1 MTRIILLLFLSII
14 PQCMSAMRVEH
25 DTADADMRILF
36 MAGKA
41 KYVISYNHTFSD
53 TISIPYGSIIMFDG
67 GSLKGPIIFNQTS
80 LKGKVRLKGSSI
92 SGHITNKIFNASW
105 LCAMDGITDDA
116 PRINEMIDVCGN
128 VFFPKGSYRL
138 ISAFNPEGKLPKEL
152 HSSVNGHIAINK
164 SNVTLEG
171 ETGTTFVTDE
181 PLITLSV
188 FSQPNDIVH
197 SISNVKIQ
205 NITFEVHNDGK
216 NFHEFMHTIKMMGV
230 NGITISNC
238 MINDFWGDGI
248 CLSHYGDNPQTGE
261 RTRNQNVQILN
272 NTIIGGNHHNN
283 RNGISVINGKN
294 VLIKGNIIK
303 NTSRKDM
310 PGAIDVEAN
319 NTAYTVENI
328 RIENNIIEGCRG
340 TAGGICINAN
350 GHGGPAHR
358 ILIKNNTIRRCTSGL
373 AFVVKADGT
382 TGEYKVIDNY
392 VDKETLP
399 YQFVGEGSSRN
410 WIFSG
415 NNFDRFIRMEIP
427 GTIKVDNLVVKNNKK
442 KD

>member
-53 TISIPYGSIIMFDG
+53 TISIPYGSIIVFDG
-67 GSLKGPIIFNQTS
+67 GSLKGPIKFNQTS

-105 LCAMDGITDDA
+105 LCAMDGITDDV

-171 ETGTTFVTDE
+171 ETGTTFITDE

-188 FSQPNDIVH
+188 FSQPYDIEH

-205 NITFEVHNDGK
+205 NINFEVHNDGK
-216 NFHEFMHTIKMMGV
+216 TFHEFMHTIKLMGV
-230 NGITISNC
+230 NGMVIENC
-238 MINDFWGDGI
+238 TFIDFWGDAI

-261 RTRNQNVQILN
+261 RTRNQNVRVLN
-272 NTIIGGNHHNN
+272 NTIIGGNHHSN
-283 RNGISVINGKN
+283 RNGISVISGKN
-294 VLIKGNIIK
+294 VLIKRNIIK

-310 PGAIDVEAN
+310 PGGIDIEPN
-319 NTAYTVENI
+319 NSAYTIENI
-328 RIENNIIEGCRG
+328 RIENNVLERVRTNAIQVYIPSS
-340 TAGGICINAN
+340 ASAHGIVID
-350 GHGGPAHR
+350 
-358 ILIKNNTIRRCTSGL
+358 KNTIISCGNGL
-373 AFVVKADGT
+373 YIGINSNKT
-382 TGEYKVIDNY
+382 TDNFKISHNY
-392 VDKETLP
+392 FDKKTNP
-399 YQFVGEGSSRN
+399 YFFVGKGHSMKWVINNNIFERLSRQ
-410 WIFSG
+410 
-415 NNFDRFIRMEIP
+415 DIP
-427 GTIKVDNLVVKNNKK
+427 GDIRVTNLVIKSNKK
-442 KD
+442 KH

>member
-1 MTRIILLLFLSII
+1 MRKLLFLFQLLI
-14 PQCMSAMRVEH
+14 PLGISAKVVVNDTPDVEMH
-25 DTADADMRILF
+25 RLF
-36 MAGKA
+36 SAGKA

-67 GSLKGPIIFNQTS
+67 GSLKGPIKFNQTS

-171 ETGTTFVTDE
+171 ETGTTFITDK

-188 FSQPNDIVH
+188 FSQPNDIEH
-197 SISNVKIQ
+197 SIRDINIQ
-205 NITFEVHNDGK
+205 NITFEVYNDGL
-216 NFHEFMHTIKMMGV
+216 NFHEFMHTIKMIGV
-230 NGITISNC
+230 NGITIKNC
-238 MINDFWGDGI
+238 MFRDFWGDAI
-248 CLSHYGDNPQTGE
+248 CLSHYGDTPQTGE
-261 RTRNQNVQILN
+261 RTRNQNIKILN
-272 NTIIGGNHHNN
+272 NIIVGGEKHNN
-283 RNGISVINGKN
+283 RNGISVISGKN
-294 VLIKGNIIK
+294 VIIKNNIIK

-310 PGAIDVEAN
+310 PGGVDIEPNNSVYTINGIKIMNNFFEGITTSAIQIYIPEKA
-319 NTAYTVENI
+319 
-328 RIENNIIEGCRG
+328 
-340 TAGGICINAN
+340 
-350 GHGGPAHR
+350 PAHD
-358 ILIKNNTIRRCTSGL
+358 ILIKRNVIKYCGNGVIISINSINTTDGFKILSNN
-373 AFVVKADGT
+373 
-382 TGEYKVIDNY
+382 IDE
-392 VDKETLP
+392 KTRP
-399 YQFVGEGSSRN
+399 YIFIGKGSSLN
-410 WIFSG
+410 WQIKDNVFG
-415 NNFDRFIRMEIP
+415 QPCLQDIP
-427 GTIKVDNLVVKNNKK
+427 GNIKVTNLLVKNNKK

>member
-1 MTRIILLLFLSII
+1 MRKLLFLFQLLI
-14 PQCMSAMRVEH
+14 PLGISAKVVVNDTPDVEMH
-25 DTADADMRILF
+25 RLF
-36 MAGKA
+36 SAGKA

-53 TISIPYGSIIMFDG
+53 IISIPYGSIIMFDG
-67 GSLKGPIIFNQTS
+67 GSLKGPIKFNQTS

-128 VFFPKGSYRL
+128 VFFPKGNYRL

-171 ETGTTFVTDE
+171 ETGTTFITDE

-216 NFHEFMHTIKMMGV
+216 NFHEFMHTIKVIGI
-230 NGITISNC
+230 NGLLIEGCTFK
-238 MINDFWGDGI
+238 DFWGDAI
-248 CLSHYGDNPQTGE
+248 CLSHYGDTPGTGE
-261 RTRNQNVQILN
+261 RTRNQNVKILN
-272 NTIIGGNHHNN
+272 STIVGGDHHSN

-294 VLIKGNIIK
+294 ILIKGNTIK

-310 PGAIDVEAN
+310 PGGIDVEPN
-319 NTAYTVENI
+319 NSAYTIENI
-328 RIENNIIEGCRG
+328 RIENNILESIQGSVG
-340 TAGGICINAN
+340 AIAIVSYSD
-350 GHGGPAHR
+350 GPAHNISIIGNR
-358 ILIKNNTIRRCTSGL
+358 INNSRTGIHVYIKTNNTTDNFVIKNNTVSDVARPIV
-373 AFVVKADGT
+373 F
-382 TGEYKVIDNY
+382 TGNGKSKD
-392 VDKETLP
+392 
-399 YQFVGEGSSRN
+399 
-410 WIFSG
+410 WIISG
-415 NNFDRFIRMEIP
+415 NTFERPCLQEIP
-427 GTIKVDNLVVKNNKK
+427 GDIRVDNLVVKNNKK
-442 KD
+442 KE

>member
-25 DTADADMRILF
+25 DTDDADMRILF

-41 KYVISYNHTFSD
+41 KYVIRYNHTFSD
-53 TISIPYGSIIMFDG
+53 TISIPPGSVIMFDG

-92 SGHITNKIFNASW
+92 SGHITNKIFDASW

-128 VFFPKGSYRL
+128 VFFRKGNYRL

-152 HSSVNGHIAINK
+152 HSSVNGHIAIYK
-164 SNVTLEG
+164 SNVALEG
-171 ETGTTFVTDE
+171 ETGATFITDE

-197 SISNVKIQ
+197 SISNVKIE

-216 NFHEFMHTIKMMGV
+216 NFHEFMHTIKVIGI
-230 NGITISNC
+230 NGLLIEGCTFK
-238 MINDFWGDGI
+238 DFWGDAI
-248 CLSHYGDNPQTGE
+248 CLSHYGDTPGTGE
-261 RTRNQNVQILN
+261 RTRNQNVKILN
-272 NTIIGGNHHNN
+272 STIVGGDHHNN

-294 VLIKGNIIK
+294 VLIKENIIR

-310 PGAIDVEAN
+310 PGGIDVEPN
-319 NTAYTVENI
+319 NSAYTIDNI
-328 RIENNIIEGCRG
+328 SILDNILEKIRTNAILVYIPKGSPAHNIAIKRNTVKSSGNGIYIGINSDNTTDNLTISNNIIDSNTNPYCFDGNG
-340 TAGGICINAN
+340 LSNKWTIC
-350 GHGGPAHR
+350 G
-358 ILIKNNTIRRCTSGL
+358 NT
-373 AFVVKADGT
+373 
-382 TGEYKVIDNY
+382 
-392 VDKETLP
+392 
-399 YQFVGEGSSRN
+399 
-410 WIFSG
+410 
-415 NNFDRFIRMEIP
+415 FDRPCRQVIP
-427 GTIKVDNLVVKNNKK
+427 GNIKVANLVVKNNKK
-442 KD
+442 KQ

>member
-25 DTADADMRILF
+25 DTDDADMRILF

-53 TISIPYGSIIMFDG
+53 TISIPPGSVIMFDG
-67 GSLKGPIIFNQTS
+67 GSLKGPIKFNQTS

-92 SGHITNKIFNASW
+92 SGQITNKIFNASW

-171 ETGTTFVTDE
+171 ETGTTFITDE

-230 NGITISNC
+230 NGITIRNC

-261 RTRNQNVQILN
+261 RTRNQNVRILN
-272 NTIIGGNHHNN
+272 NTIIGGDHHSN

-310 PGAIDVEAN
+310 PGGIDVEPN
-319 NTAYTVENI
+319 NSAYTIENI
-328 RIENNIIEGCRG
+328 RIEDNTLEGI
-340 TAGGICINAN
+340 GGSN
-350 GHGGPAHR
+350 GAIGVVVFKDAPAHKISIIGNR
-358 ILIKNNTIRRCTSGL
+358 ILNSKLGLFIYVMSKNTSDNFTIRGNYIDEHTKPYHYMGGGHSVKWNISNNTFMTPCLQNAPGDIKIDGL
-373 AFVVKADGT
+373 V
-382 TGEYKVIDNY
+382 
-392 VDKETLP
+392 
-399 YQFVGEGSSRN
+399 
-410 WIFSG
+410 
-415 NNFDRFIRMEIP
+415 M
-427 GTIKVDNLVVKNNKK
+427 KNNKK